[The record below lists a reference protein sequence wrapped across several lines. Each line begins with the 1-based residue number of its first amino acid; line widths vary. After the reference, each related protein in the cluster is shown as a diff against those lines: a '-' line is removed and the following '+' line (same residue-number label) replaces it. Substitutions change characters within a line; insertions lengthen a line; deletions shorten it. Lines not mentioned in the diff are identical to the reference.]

1 MSKEAT
7 WATPT
12 PITSALAYLYWLP

>member
-7 WATPT
+7 WATPIL
-12 PITSALAYLYWLP
+12 ITFALAYLYWLP